1 MACHLDPKVLGL
13 GDGSLKVTEHGL
25 AFSPLYDSQASGL
38 GIDFPLDAFVSP
50 EGEPLQRA
58 SRKGSR
64 PFNLGELKRIT
75 RVAYCLNCHD
85 TYKDPIYLEWDKSL
99 QRFMSGK
106 ATCEG
111 VK

>member
-1 MACHLDPKVLGL
+1 
-13 GDGSLKVTEHGL
+13 
-25 AFSPLYDSQASGL
+25 L
-38 GIDFPLDAFVSP
+38 GIDFSLDAFVSP

-75 RVAYCLNCHD
+75 RVAYCLSCHD
-85 TYKDPIYLEWDKSL
+85 TYDDFIYLEWNKSL
-99 QRFMSGK
+99 QRFQSGK

-111 VK
+111 LGVPRRRPSSSDTGVWPRSGK